1 MASPEI
7 RIDQLTGGRV
17 LVAPGRLGR
26 PDQFEAGEWQPGEAA
41 DCPFCEGHEDRTPP
55 ELAADRPDGGD
66 PDGPGWRTRT
76 VPNLYP
82 AVGSADPESGEA
94 GEAPGQVASG
104 GLSAGGVAGAGP
116 GSAFASP
123 ADPLLAPSGRTEPD
137 MFASRPAVG
146 AHEVIVNA
154 PGHVASLGRLD
165 ESGLAVAVAAWR
177 ERMRAHSAAAWV
189 QLILNQ
195 GPAAGASIEH
205 SHAQLGAMDFVPA
218 EVARERE
225 RFGAY
230 RERTAGASLLGE
242 VLREEIRR
250 SERLVAIDEEVALIC
265 PWASGFP
272 WEMRI
277 VPRRPEA
284 RFEHGEGGAAMLGRA
299 LRALTALF
307 GGEPQV
313 SLWVKTAP
321 RGIEHFHWHLDLIP
335 RIEPVAAFEIAT
347 AVKIN
352 IVPPER
358 AAADLRAVIETE

>member
-1 MASPEI
+1 MAAPEI

-17 LVAPGRLGR
+17 LVTPGRLGR
-26 PDQFEAGEWQPGEAA
+26 PDQFEPAGWEVEDGD
-41 DCPFCEGHEDRTPP
+41 DCPFCEGREDRTPP
-55 ELAADRPDGGD
+55 EVAAERPGGGAA
-66 PDGPGWRTRT
+66 DGPGWLTRT

-82 AVGSADPESGEA
+82 AVQPAA
-94 GEAPGQVASG
+94 GGTAGTDASG
-104 GLSAGGVAGAGP
+104 GQRAGGVAGAGP

-123 ADPLLAPSGRTEPD
+123 ADPLLAASGRTEPD
-137 MFASRPAVG
+137 MFASRPAIG
-146 AHEVIVNA
+146 HHEVIVNS
-154 PGHVASLGRLD
+154 PRHVASLGRLD
-165 ESGLAVAVAAWR
+165 EAGLEAAVRAWR
-177 ERMRAHSAAAWV
+177 ERMRAHRDAAWV

-205 SHAQLGAMDFVPA
+205 SHAQLGAMNFVPA

-242 VLREEIRR
+242 ILREEIRR
-250 SERLVAIDEEVALIC
+250 SDRLVAIDEEVALIC
-265 PWASGFP
+265 PWASAFP

-284 RFEHGEGGAAMLGRA
+284 RFEESEAGAAMLGRA
-299 LRALTALF
+299 VRALGSLL
-307 GGEPQV
+307 GGEPQL

-321 RGIEHFHWHLDLIP
+321 RGIEHFHWHLDLFP

-347 AVKIN
+347 GVGIN
-352 IVPPER
+352 IVAPER
-358 AAADLRAVIETE
+358 AAADLRAVIEPD

>member
-17 LVAPGRLGR
+17 LIAPGRMER
-26 PDQFEAGEWQPGEAA
+26 PGQFSPGEWKVGGAA

-55 ELAADRPDGGD
+55 EVAADRPEGSA
-66 PDGPGWRTRT
+66 PDSPGWRTRT

-82 AVGSADPESGEA
+82 AIGQTGPGGDDASAGA
-94 GEAPGQVASG
+94 AVSG
-104 GLSAGGVAGAGP
+104 GETGGGVSGAGP

-123 ADPLLAPSGRTEPD
+123 ADPLLAGSMRTEPD

-146 AHEVIVNA
+146 AHEVIINS
-154 PGHVASLGRLD
+154 PSHVASLAELD
-165 ESGLAVAVAAWR
+165 ESGLETAVAAWR
-177 ERMRAHSAAAWV
+177 ERMRAHADAAWV

-195 GPAAGASIEH
+195 GPASGASIEH
-205 SHAQLGAMDFVPA
+205 SHAQLGAMNFVPA

-250 SERLVAIDEEVALIC
+250 SERLVAIDEEVALVC
-265 PWASGFP
+265 PWASRFP
-272 WEMRI
+272 WELRI
-277 VPRRPEA
+277 IPRRPEP
-284 RFEHGEGGAAMLGRA
+284 RFEESEGGAVMLGRA
-299 LRALTALF
+299 ARALREMF
-307 GGEPQV
+307 GAVPQL

-321 RGIEHFHWHLDLIP
+321 RGIEHFHWHIDLIP

-347 AVKIN
+347 GVNIN

-358 AAADLRAVIETE
+358 AAADLRSAIESG